1 MRPETRKLMMLE
13 MLFTVLIVV
22 SNVVNEKVLQFGSI
36 LLPGSAFIYI
46 ITFFISNMISE
57 KYGKDEAAECVKQ
70 GIACNIVAT
79 ILYIIVR
86 FLPAQDPEMQ
96 KAFVIVL
103 GTNWVFVVADIT
115 GCIIS
120 QFSQIHIF
128 DRLRRK
134 VTGKAG
140 NFISMVLSQ
149 FIDTFVFLG
158 IAFGLG
164 SMWILTSE
172 GRAMLLNMF
181 ISQYII
187 KIVIALILTQAFS
200 FYFSKELKGDN
211 NERNLR

>member
-1 MRPETRKLMMLE
+1 
-13 MLFTVLIVV
+13 
-22 SNVVNEKVLQFGSI
+22 
-36 LLPGSAFIYI
+36 
-46 ITFFISNMISE
+46 MISE
-57 KYGKDEAAECVKQ
+57 NYGKDESAECVKQ

-79 ILYIIVR
+79 ALYIIVR

-96 KAFVIVL
+96 KAFVTVL

-200 FYFSKELKGDN
+200 FYFSKELKGDT